1 MTKRISIIAL
11 FCLLLTYAHAETIF
25 LRTGVRVKGEIV
37 FQNEEVVIVR
47 DASGARMQ
55 YPRADVESI
64 RSDETAEKNSTED
77 PANDQMV
84 NDQMVNKKASI
95 LLELAGG
102 AAMNPNGGIGGGVS
116 ADLII
121 GSHHIGDRHILIGGG
136 VGYHGMILL
145 DIFEPAVVVYN
156 FIPVQ
161 VTVRMPLIEQKHA
174 PVFGASLGYGIAMSK
189 DYLGGLYTGIDFGY
203 RYQLNPRT
211 AIGAVAYAQIQ
222 QATVPVKTT
231 IEENEFVNTV
241 GRNLFA
247 FGYKFT
253 FYF

>member
-64 RSDETAEKNSTED
+64 RSDETAET
-77 PANDQMV
+77 PASQTSETPAEEITTS
-84 NDQMVNKKASI
+84 KKASI

-136 VGYHGMILL
+136 VGYHGLFL
-145 DIFEPAVVVYN
+145 GGEN
-156 FIPVQ
+156 LHFIPVQ
-161 VTVRMPLIEQKHA
+161 AAVRMPLIEQKHA
-174 PVFGASLGYGIAMSK
+174 PVFGASLGYGIALSK
-189 DYLGGLYTGIDFGY
+189 DYLGGLYAGLDFGY
-203 RYQLNPRT
+203 RCQLNPRT
-211 AIGAVAYAQIQ
+211 AIGAVAYAQFQ
-222 QATVPVKTT
+222 QAIVPVKTT
-231 IEENEFVNTV
+231 IGESEFVNTV
-241 GRNLFA
+241 GRNLVA
-247 FGYKFT
+247 FGCKFT

>member
-84 NDQMVNKKASI
+84 NDKMVNKKASI

-116 ADLII
+116 ADLIV

-136 VGYHGMILL
+136 VGYHGLFLGGENVHFFPIQ
-145 DIFEPAVVVYN
+145 AVL
-156 FIPVQ
+156 
-161 VTVRMPLIEQKHA
+161 RMPLIEQKHA
-174 PVFGASLGYGIAMSK
+174 PVFGVSLGYGIMKSK
-189 DYLGGLYTGIDFGY
+189 EYQGGIYAGFDFGY
-203 RYQLNPRT
+203 RCQLNPRT
-211 AIGAVAYAQIQ
+211 AVGAVAYTQFFQ
-222 QATVPVKTT
+222 QETVPVKTT
-231 IEENEFVNTV
+231 IDGNEFVNTV
-241 GRNLFA
+241 GRNLVA